1 MCSIGSGLPE
11 PMGCFASNRM
21 KKALFTFLVLFVA
34 TCRISSIPARPVP
47 IIVCQ
52 EDGTYL
58 RVCLQGDER
67 FHFTTTTDNMPI
79 VQGLNGNYYY
89 AIKQGE
95 NLECS
100 NLLAHNQENRSVD
113 ERNYIKENIDVLV
126 NFIESQC
133 RYNSPRK
140 DNFAKARRSSITR
153 SVGQRTTYQGKK
165 KGLVILV
172 NFSNLTMVTENA
184 HDEFYQQF
192 NQVGYNHN
200 NHIGSVHDY
209 FYDQSYGIFD
219 LSFDVVGPV
228 TVSRQYSYYGANS
241 PKKSNTDLHVG
252 QMISEACKLADNEVN
267 YADYDWDG
275 DGEVDQVYVIYAG
288 YGEASGAP
296 ANTIWP
302 HEYSLTGCAYS
313 GDGDGPLTLD
323 GVKIDTY
330 ACSCELAGYSGKIMM
345 GIGTACHEFSHCL
358 GLPDFYDVKYN
369 GGFGMESWD
378 IMDSGGYNGPDRNG
392 EVPCGYTAYERWFAG
407 WLTFTELNEMERIKD
422 MPDLGTTP
430 MSYIIYNNSNHDEY
444 FTLENRQNT
453 RWFEYVNT
461 SRNCHGLLI
470 THVDYSARAWL
481 TNSVNTNSEHQRMS
495 IVPADNDY
503 GFYYN
508 DGANERYVPSNE
520 ELEGDLFPGNC
531 GITEF
536 TNISHINVG
545 GRLFNQNDDGTFYL
559 NKPITNIKEAADGLI
574 SFDFMGGIY
583 VPKPHSLSAEV
594 EETNAFVVHWDIDG
608 EVDSFEIEATEIR
621 KNTPLGSLMIS
632 ENFANFLTE
641 PGSDDGK
648 MDLSTYLNSYTQING
663 WSGKRIYTSADG
675 AKIGNST
682 DSGHLMTPFKDSN
695 SNSITVKLAVKS
707 LDNTT
712 TPIKLS
718 LISERNDT
726 VSSYAI
732 ASLNEK
738 QSYVFTF
745 TDIAKGYYAVN
756 IKGDAPFYIS
766 SFSMFDGDFSEN
778 DLSITSM
785 IGLVTPVEKYIVSG
799 ITKKTYK
806 FANLKANEFQY
817 RIRAEKDEA
826 FSQWSEYDTIKLDDL
841 NGITNRMYN
850 GNSKVKIYNLNGMK
864 IENVNKG
871 GLYIFDYGT
880 HKKKIV
886 IYD

>member
-1 MCSIGSGLPE
+1 
-11 PMGCFASNRM
+11 M
-21 KKALFTFLVLFVA
+21 KKVLFTLLA
-34 TCRISSIPARPVP
+34 LITITCRIYAIPARPVL
-47 IIVCQ
+47 ITKVQ
-52 EDGTYL
+52 SDGTSLKIFL
-58 RVCLQGDER
+58 RGDER
-67 FHFTTTTDNMPI
+67 YHFTTTSDNMPI
-79 VQGLNGNYYY
+79 VEGYNGNFYY
-89 AIKQGE
+89 AINKGGSI
-95 NLECS
+95 ECS
-100 NLLAHNQENRSVD
+100 KILAHNENERSHEEIEYVN
-113 ERNYIKENIDVLV
+113 RNQNLLIELIEAQRNSKTSQDIHDIK
-126 NFIESQC
+126 
-133 RYNSPRK
+133 
-140 DNFAKARRSSITR
+140 AKRANTTR
-153 SVGQRTTYQGKK
+153 SVGQRTTYHGEKR
-165 KGLVILV
+165 GLVILV
-172 NFSNLTMVTENA
+172 NFSNLTMVTDNA
-184 HDEFYQQF
+184 HNEFYLQF

-209 FYDQSYGIFD
+209 FYDQSYGTFD

-241 PKKSNTDLHVG
+241 PKNSNTDLHVG

-313 GDGDGPLTLD
+313 GDGDGPITLD

-330 ACSCELAGYSGKIMM
+330 ACSCELAGYSGKTMM

-407 WLTFTELNEMERIKD
+407 WLSFTELNEMERIKD
-422 MPDLGTTP
+422 MPDLGTAP

-508 DGANERYVPSNE
+508 DGVNERYVPSNE
-520 ELEGDLFPGNC
+520 ELEGDLFPGSC

-583 VPKPHSLSAEV
+583 VPKPHSVSAEV
-594 EETNAFVVHWDIDG
+594 EESNAFAVHWDIDG
-608 EVDSFEIEATEIR
+608 EVDSFEIEAAEIR
-621 KNTPLGSLMIS
+621 KKTPLESLMIS

-682 DSGHLMTPFKDSN
+682 DSGHLMTPFKESN
-695 SNSITVKLAVKS
+695 SNSITIKLAVKS
-707 LDNTT
+707 LEGTT
-712 TPIKLS
+712 TPVIVS

-726 VSSYAI
+726 VYCYTI
-732 ASLNEK
+732 ANSQEK

-745 TDIAKGYYAVN
+745 PDIKTGYYAVN
-756 IKGDAPFYIS
+756 IQGNQPFYIA

-778 DLSITSM
+778 DLSIASI
-785 IGLVTPVEKYIVSG
+785 IGIITPVEKYLVSG
-799 ITKKTYK
+799 ITEKTYK
-806 FANLKANEFQY
+806 FANLKAKEFQY

-826 FSQWSEYDTIKLDDL
+826 FSQWSEYNTIKLDDL

-850 GNSKVKIYNLNGMK
+850 SNSKVKIYNLNGMK

>member
-1 MCSIGSGLPE
+1 
-11 PMGCFASNRM
+11 MGAFIFKRM
-21 KKALFTFLVLFVA
+21 KKVLFVFLCVLFLS
-34 TCRISSIPARPVP
+34 CRIYAIPARPVP
-47 IIVCQ
+47 VKVVQ
-52 EDGTYL
+52 SDGSSL
-58 RVCLQGDER
+58 DVCLRGDER
-67 FHFTTTTDNMPI
+67 FHFMTTMDNMPI
-79 VQGLNGNYYY
+79 VQSEDGNFYY
-89 AIKQGE
+89 AIKRGD
-95 NLECS
+95 NFECS
-100 NLLAHNQENRSVD
+100 RFIAHN
-113 ERNYIKENIDVLV
+113 IKERSNEE
-126 NFIESQC
+126 IEYINSSQEMLIAHIEAQ
-133 RYNSPRK
+133 RITKQFQNS
-140 DNFAKARRSSITR
+140 NWGGARRAVTKR
-153 SVGQRTTYQGKK
+153 DVGQQTTYLGEK

-172 NFSNLTMVTENA
+172 NFSNLTMVTSNA
-184 HDEFYQQF
+184 HNEFYQQF

-209 FYDQSYGIFD
+209 FYDQSYGTFD

-228 TVSRQYSYYGANS
+228 TVSSQYSYYGANS
-241 PKKSNTDLHVG
+241 PKNSNTDLHVG

-313 GDGDGPLTLD
+313 GDGDGPITLD

-330 ACSCELAGYSGKIMM
+330 ACSCELAGYSGKTMM

-422 MPDLGTTP
+422 MPDLGSSP
-430 MSYIIYNNSNHDEY
+430 MSYIIYNNNNHDEY

-508 DGANERYVPSNE
+508 NGINERYIPTNE
-520 ELEGDLFPGNC
+520 ELEGDLFPGSY

-536 TNISHINVG
+536 TNISHLNVG
-545 GRLFNQNDDGTFYL
+545 GRLFNQNDDGTFFL
-559 NKPITNIKEAADGLI
+559 NKPITNIKESDGLI
-574 SFDFMGGIY
+574 SFDFMGGIF
-583 VPKPHSLSAEV
+583 VPKPHSVSAEV
-594 EETNAFVVHWDIDG
+594 EDANAFVVHWDIES
-608 EVDSFEIEATEIR
+608 EVDSYEIEAVEIR
-621 KNTPLGSLMIS
+621 KKTPLESRMIS

-695 SNSITVKLAVKS
+695 SNSITIKLAVKS

-732 ASLNEK
+732 ANSHEM

-745 TDIAKGYYAVN
+745 NDIEKGYYAVN
-756 IKGDAPFYIS
+756 IQGDQPFYIS
-766 SFSMFDGDFSEN
+766 SFSMFDGYFSES

-785 IGLVTPVEKYIVSG
+785 IGIVTPVEKYIVSG
-799 ITKKTYK
+799 ITEQNYR
-806 FANLKANEFQY
+806 FVNLTAKEFQF
-817 RIRAEKDEA
+817 RVRAEKDEA
-826 FSQWSEYDTIKLDDL
+826 FSEWTEYNTIKLYDIND
-841 NGITNRMYN
+841 ITNRIYN
-850 GNSKVKIYNLNGMK
+850 GNSKVKIYNLNG
-864 IENVNKG
+864 IEVENVNRG

-880 HKKKIV
+880 HKKKTIKV
-886 IYD
+886 YD

>member
-1 MCSIGSGLPE
+1 MGLSISKW
-11 PMGCFASNRM
+11 M
-21 KKALFTFLVLFVA
+21 KKVLYAFLTLVA
-34 TCRISSIPARPVP
+34 VSCRIYAIPARPFP
-47 IIVCQ
+47 IMVVQC
-52 EDGTYL
+52 DGTSLNL
-58 RVCLQGDER
+58 RLRGDER
-67 FHFTTTTDNMPI
+67 FHYKTTMDNMPI
-79 VQGLNGNYYY
+79 VQGDNGSYYY
-89 AIKQGE
+89 AIKKGE
-95 NLECS
+95 DLECS
-100 NLLAHNQENRSVD
+100 RFLAHNIN
-113 ERNYIKENIDVLV
+113 ERNNEEKEFV
-126 NFIESQC
+126 NDNQEILIAHIEAQRISKQFQDT
-133 RYNSPRK
+133 NW
-140 DNFAKARRSSITR
+140 RRSTRAITTR
-153 SVGQRTTYQGKK
+153 GIGQQTIYQGKK

-172 NFSNLTMVTENA
+172 NFSNLTMVTDNA
-184 HDEFYQQF
+184 HNEFYQQF
-192 NQVGYNHN
+192 NQTGYNHN

-209 FYDQSYGIFD
+209 FYDQSYGTFD

-228 TVSRQYSYYGANS
+228 TVSKQYSYYGANS
-241 PKKSNTDLHVG
+241 AKNSNTDLHVG
-252 QMISEACKLADNEVN
+252 QMISEACILADEEVN
-267 YADYDWDG
+267 FADYDWDG

-302 HEYSLTGCAYS
+302 HEYSLTGCAYN
-313 GDGDGPLTLD
+313 GDGEGPLTLD
-323 GVKIDTY
+323 DVKIDTY
-330 ACSCELAGYSGKIMM
+330 ACSCELAGYSGKKMM

-422 MPDLGTTP
+422 MPDLGSSP
-430 MSYIIYNNSNHDEY
+430 MAYIIYNNNHHDEY

-461 SRNCHGLLI
+461 SRNCHGLLV

-508 DGANERYVPSNE
+508 DGANERYIPSNE
-520 ELEGDLFPGNC
+520 ELEGDLFPGSY

-536 TNISHINVG
+536 TNVSHINVG
-545 GRLFNQNDDGTFYL
+545 GRLFNQNDDGTFFL
-559 NKPITNIKEAADGLI
+559 NKPITNIKEANGLI
-574 SFDFMGGIY
+574 SFDFMGGIF
-583 VPKPHSLSAEV
+583 VPKPHSVSAEI
-594 EETNAFVVHWDIDG
+594 EEANAFVVHWDIEG
-608 EVDSFEIEATEIR
+608 EVDSYEIEAVEIR
-621 KNTPLGSLMIS
+621 KKTPLESRMIS

-641 PGSDDGK
+641 TGSDDGK
-648 MDLSTYLNSYTQING
+648 MDLSTYLNSYTQVNG
-663 WSGKRIYTSADG
+663 WTGKRIYTSAVG

-682 DSGHLMTPFKDSN
+682 DSGHLMTPFKDTD
-695 SNSITVKLAVKS
+695 SNSITIKLAVQS
-707 LDNTT
+707 LEDTT
-712 TPIKLS
+712 TPILIS

-726 VSSYAI
+726 VSTYAI
-732 ASLNEK
+732 ANSHEK

-745 TDIAKGYYAVN
+745 TDIEKGYYAVN
-756 IKGDAPFYIS
+756 IQGDQPFYVS
-766 SFSMFDGDFSEN
+766 SFSMFDGNFSDN

-785 IGLVTPVEKYIVSG
+785 IGIVTPVEKYLVSG
-799 ITKKTYK
+799 ITEKAYK
-806 FANLKANEFQY
+806 FINLKAKEFQF

-826 FSQWSEYDTIKLDDL
+826 FSQWSEYNIIKLDDL
-841 NGITNRMYN
+841 NGITNGMYN
-850 GNSKVKIYNLNGMK
+850 SNSKVIIYNLNGMK
-864 IENVNKG
+864 VDNVNKS

-886 IYD
+886 IND

>member
-1 MCSIGSGLPE
+1 
-11 PMGCFASNRM
+11 M
-21 KKALFTFLVLFVA
+21 KKALGALLVLTVIV
-34 TCRISSIPARPVP
+34 CRGYAIPARPVP
-47 IIVCQ
+47 VAVVQ
-52 EDGTYL
+52 PDGSYL
-58 RVCLQGDER
+58 NVCLIGDER
-67 FHFTTTTDNMPI
+67 FHFKTTEDRMPI
-79 VQGLNGNYYY
+79 VQGDDGSYYY
-89 AIKQGE
+89 AIIKGE
-95 NLECS
+95 HLECS
-100 NLLAHNQENRSVD
+100 KILAHNNNERSHEENEYVNSNREKLIVHVEALRDAELRQEIHWSD
-113 ERNYIKENIDVLV
+113 T
-126 NFIESQC
+126 
-133 RYNSPRK
+133 
-140 DNFAKARRSSITR
+140 RRSSTTR
-153 SVGQRTTYQGKK
+153 SVGQPTSYQGKK

-172 NFSNLTMVTENA
+172 NFANLSMVTEDC

-192 NQVGYNHN
+192 NQIGYCRN

-209 FYDQSYGIFD
+209 FYDQSYGVFD
-219 LSFDVVGPV
+219 LAFDVVGPV
-228 TVSRQYSYYGANS
+228 TVSREYAYYGANS
-241 PKKSNTDLHVG
+241 SWSSRSDIHVG
-252 QMISEACKLADNEVN
+252 QMISEACRLANEEIN

-330 ACSCELAGYSGKIMM
+330 ACSCELAGYSEKKMM

-407 WLTFTELNEMERIKD
+407 WLSFTELNEMERIKD
-422 MPDLGTTP
+422 MPDLGTAP

-508 DGANERYVPSNE
+508 DGVNERYVPSNE
-520 ELEGDLFPGNC
+520 ELEGDLFPGSC

-583 VPKPHSLSAEV
+583 VPKPHSISAET
-594 EETNAFVVHWDIDG
+594 EESNAFVVHWDIDG
-608 EVDSFEIEATEIR
+608 EVDSFEIEAAEIR
-621 KNTPLGSLMIS
+621 KKTPLESLMVS

-663 WSGKRIYTSADG
+663 WSGKRIYTSAVG

-682 DSGHLMTPFKDSN
+682 DSGHLMTPFKESHSN
-695 SNSITVKLAVKS
+695 NITVKLAVQF
-707 LDNTT
+707 LEDTT

-726 VSSYAI
+726 VSSCTI
-732 ASLNEK
+732 ANSHEK
-738 QSYVFTF
+738 QSYVYTF
-745 TDIAKGYYAVN
+745 LDIEKGYYAVN
-756 IKGDAPFYIS
+756 IQGDEPFYIS
-766 SFSMFDGDFSEN
+766 SFSMFDGEFSEN

-785 IGLVTPVEKYIVSG
+785 IGLITPVEKYLVSG
-799 ITKKTYK
+799 ITEKTYK
-806 FANLKANEFQY
+806 FANLKAKEFQY

-826 FSQWSEYDTIKLDDL
+826 FSQWSEYNTIKLDGS
-841 NGITNRMYN
+841 NGIANRMYN
-850 GNSKVKIYNLNGMK
+850 SNSKVKIYNLNGMK

>member
-1 MCSIGSGLPE
+1 MI
-11 PMGCFASNRM
+11 
-21 KKALFTFLVLFVA
+21 
-34 TCRISSIPARPVP
+34 TCRIFAIPARPVP
-47 IIVCQ
+47 ITKVQ
-52 EDGTYL
+52 GDGTSL
-58 RVCLQGDER
+58 KVCLRGDER
-67 FHFTTTTDNMPI
+67 FHFTTTSDDMPI
-79 VQGLNGNYYY
+79 VQSYDGNFYY
-89 AIKQGE
+89 AAINDG
-95 NLECS
+95 NIECS
-100 NLLAHNQENRSVD
+100 KMLAHNENERSNGEKEYVGHNQETLVWHIEAWRDSILSQDACSV
-113 ERNYIKENIDVLV
+113 LT
-126 NFIESQC
+126 
-133 RYNSPRK
+133 
-140 DNFAKARRSSITR
+140 RRGSATR
-153 SVGQRTTYQGKK
+153 SAGQQSTFYGKK

-172 NFSNLTMVTENA
+172 NFSNLTMVTDNA
-184 HDEFYQQF
+184 HQEFYLQF

-209 FYDQSYGIFD
+209 FYDQSYGAFD

-228 TVSRQYSYYGANS
+228 TVSKEYAYYGANS
-241 PKKSNTDLHVG
+241 SWNSRSDIHIS
-252 QMISEACKLADNEVN
+252 QMIMEACSLVDHEVDF
-267 YADYDWDG
+267 ADYDWDG
-275 DGEVDQVYVIYAG
+275 DGEVDQVYIIFAG
-288 YGEASGAP
+288 YGESSGAP

-302 HEYSLTGCAYS
+302 HESSLTACAYS
-313 GDGDGPLTLD
+313 GDGEGPITLD
-323 GVKIDTY
+323 GVKVDTY
-330 ACSCELAGYSGKIMM
+330 ACSCELAGYSGKTMM

-392 EVPCGYTAYERWFAG
+392 EVPCGYSAYERWFAG

-422 MPDLGTTP
+422 MPDLGLTP
-430 MSYIIYNNSNHDEY
+430 VAYIIYNNGNHDEY

-508 DGANERYVPSNE
+508 DGVNERYVPSNE
-520 ELEGDLFPGNC
+520 ELEGDLFPGSC

-559 NKPITNIKEAADGLI
+559 NKPITNIKEADGLI

-583 VPKPHSLSAEV
+583 VPKPHSVSAEV
-594 EETNAFVVHWDIDG
+594 EESNAFVVHWDIDG
-608 EVDSFEIEATEIR
+608 EVDSFEIEAAEIR
-621 KNTPLGSLMIS
+621 KKTPLESLMIS

-663 WSGKRIYTSADG
+663 WSGKRIYISADG

-682 DSGHLMTPFKDSN
+682 DSGHLMTPFKESN
-695 SNSITVKLAVKS
+695 SNNITVKLAVKS
-707 LDNTT
+707 LEGTT
-712 TPIKLS
+712 TPVRLS

-726 VSSYAI
+726 VYCYTI
-732 ASLNEK
+732 ANSQEK

-745 TDIAKGYYAVN
+745 PDIKTGYYAVN
-756 IKGDAPFYIS
+756 IQGNQPFYIA

-778 DLSITSM
+778 DLSIASI
-785 IGLVTPVEKYIVSG
+785 IGIITPVEKYLVSG
-799 ITKKTYK
+799 ITEKTYK
-806 FANLKANEFQY
+806 LVNLKAKEYQF
-817 RIRAEKDEA
+817 RVRAEKDEA
-826 FSQWSEYDTIKLDDL
+826 FSQWSEYNTIKLDDL
-841 NGITNRMYN
+841 NGITNRMYKS
-850 GNSKVKIYNLNGMK
+850 NSKVTIYNLNGMK

>member
-559 NKPITNIKEAADGLI
+559 NKTITNIKEAADGLI

-594 EETNAFVVHWDIDG
+594 EEANAFVVHWDIDG

-799 ITKKTYK
+799 ITKRYK
-806 FANLKANEFQY
+806 K
-817 RIRAEKDEA
+817 
-826 FSQWSEYDTIKLDDL
+826 
-841 NGITNRMYN
+841 
-850 GNSKVKIYNLNGMK
+850 
-864 IENVNKG
+864 
-871 GLYIFDYGT
+871 
-880 HKKKIV
+880 
-886 IYD
+886 

>member
-1 MCSIGSGLPE
+1 MI
-11 PMGCFASNRM
+11 
-21 KKALFTFLVLFVA
+21 
-34 TCRISSIPARPVP
+34 TCRIFAIPARPVP
-47 IIVCQ
+47 ITKVQ
-52 EDGTYL
+52 GDGTSL
-58 RVCLQGDER
+58 KVCLRGDER
-67 FHFTTTTDNMPI
+67 FHFTTTSDDMPI
-79 VQGLNGNYYY
+79 VQSYDGNFYY
-89 AIKQGE
+89 AAINDG
-95 NLECS
+95 NIECS
-100 NLLAHNQENRSVD
+100 KMLAHNENERSNGEKEYVGHNQETLVWHIEAWRDSILSQDACSV
-113 ERNYIKENIDVLV
+113 LT
-126 NFIESQC
+126 
-133 RYNSPRK
+133 
-140 DNFAKARRSSITR
+140 RRGSATR
-153 SVGQRTTYQGKK
+153 SAGQQSTFYGKK

-172 NFSNLTMVTENA
+172 NFSNLTMVTDNA
-184 HDEFYQQF
+184 HQEFYLQF

-209 FYDQSYGIFD
+209 FYDQSYGAFD

-228 TVSRQYSYYGANS
+228 TVSKEYAYYGANS
-241 PKKSNTDLHVG
+241 SWNSRSDIHIS
-252 QMISEACKLADNEVN
+252 QMIMEACSLVDHEVDF
-267 YADYDWDG
+267 ADYDWDG
-275 DGEVDQVYVIYAG
+275 DGEVDQVYIIFAG
-288 YGEASGAP
+288 YGESSGAP

-302 HEYSLTGCAYS
+302 HESSLTACAYS
-313 GDGDGPLTLD
+313 GDGEGPITLD
-323 GVKIDTY
+323 GVKVDTY
-330 ACSCELAGYSGKIMM
+330 ACSCELAGYSGKTMM

-392 EVPCGYTAYERWFAG
+392 EVPCGYSAYERWFAG

-422 MPDLGTTP
+422 MPDLGLTP
-430 MSYIIYNNSNHDEY
+430 VAYIIYNNGNHDEY

-508 DGANERYVPSNE
+508 DGVKERYVPSNE
-520 ELEGDLFPGNC
+520 ELEGDLFPGSC

-559 NKPITNIKEAADGLI
+559 NKPITNIKEADGLI

-583 VPKPHSLSAEV
+583 VPKPHSVSAEV
-594 EETNAFVVHWDIDG
+594 EESNAFVVHWDIDG
-608 EVDSFEIEATEIR
+608 EVDSFEIEAAEIR
-621 KNTPLGSLMIS
+621 KKTPLESLMIS

-663 WSGKRIYTSADG
+663 WSGKRIYISADG

-682 DSGHLMTPFKDSN
+682 DSGHLMTPFKESN
-695 SNSITVKLAVKS
+695 SNNITVKLAVKS
-707 LDNTT
+707 LEGTT
-712 TPIKLS
+712 TPVRLS

-726 VSSYAI
+726 VYCYTI
-732 ASLNEK
+732 ANSQEK

-745 TDIAKGYYAVN
+745 PDIKTGYYAVN
-756 IKGDAPFYIS
+756 IQGNQPFYIA

-778 DLSITSM
+778 DLSIASI
-785 IGLVTPVEKYIVSG
+785 IGIITPVEKYLVSG
-799 ITKKTYK
+799 ITEKTYK
-806 FANLKANEFQY
+806 LVNLKAKEYQF
-817 RIRAEKDEA
+817 RVRAEKDEA
-826 FSQWSEYDTIKLDDL
+826 FSQWSEYNTIKLDDL
-841 NGITNRMYN
+841 NGITNRMYKS
-850 GNSKVKIYNLNGMK
+850 NSKVTIYNLNGMK

>member
-1 MCSIGSGLPE
+1 
-11 PMGCFASNRM
+11 M
-21 KKALFTFLVLFVA
+21 KNILYAFLALMVT
-34 TCRISSIPARPVP
+34 TCGIYAIPARPVP
-47 IIVCQ
+47 IIVVQ
-52 EDGTYL
+52 SDGTSLDVYL
-58 RVCLQGDER
+58 RGDER
-67 FHFTTTTDNMPI
+67 CHFKTTADNMPI
-79 VQGLNGNYYY
+79 VQGNNGNYYY
-89 AIKQGE
+89 AIKKGE

-100 NLLAHNQENRSVD
+100 KFLAHNKHERSK
-113 ERNYIKENIDVLV
+113 EEKEYINLYQGILIEHINAQRNSKLFQDTIWG
-126 NFIESQC
+126 
-133 RYNSPRK
+133 
-140 DNFAKARRSSITR
+140 KARRVSATR
-153 SVGQRTTYQGKK
+153 SVGQPTTYQGKK
-165 KGLVILV
+165 RGLVILV
-172 NFSNLTMVTENA
+172 NFSNLSMVTENC

-192 NQVGYNHN
+192 NQIGYNHN

-209 FYDQSYGIFD
+209 FYDQSYGTFD

-241 PKKSNTDLHVG
+241 AKNSNSDLHVG
-252 QMISEACKLADNEVN
+252 QMITEACKLADDEVN
-267 YADYDWDG
+267 FSDYDWDG

-302 HEYSLTGCAYS
+302 HEYSLTGCAYN

-330 ACSCELAGYSGKIMM
+330 ACSCELSGYSGKTMM

-422 MPDLGTTP
+422 MPDLGTSP

-444 FTLENRQNT
+444 FILENRQNT

-508 DGANERYVPSNE
+508 DGVNERYVPSNE
-520 ELEGDLFPGNC
+520 ELEGDLFPGSC
-531 GITEF
+531 GIKEF
-536 TNISHINVG
+536 TNISHLNVG

-559 NKPITNIKEAADGLI
+559 NKPITNIKESEGLI

-583 VPKPHSLSAEV
+583 VPKPHAVSAEV
-594 EETNAFVVHWDIDG
+594 EESNAFVVHWDING
-608 EVDSFEIEATEIR
+608 EVDSYEVEAVEVR
-621 KNTPLGSLMIS
+621 KKTPLESIMIS

-641 PGSDDGK
+641 SGSEDGK
-648 MDLSTYLNSYTQING
+648 MDLSTYLNSYTQVNG
-663 WSGKRIYTSADG
+663 WSGKRIYTSSIG
-675 AKIGNST
+675 AKIGSST
-682 DSGHLMTPFKDSN
+682 GSGHLMTPFN
-695 SNSITVKLAVKS
+695 NSIANNITIKMAVLS
-707 LDNTT
+707 LEGST
-712 TPIKLS
+712 TPIRVT
-718 LISERNDT
+718 LINERNDT
-726 VSSYAI
+726 VTSYRIASSY
-732 ASLNEK
+732 EK
-738 QSYVFTF
+738 LSYVFTF
-745 TDIAKGYYAVN
+745 QDIEKGYYAVN
-756 IKGDAPFYIS
+756 IQGDQPFYVS
-766 SFSMFDGDFSEN
+766 SFSMFDGNFSEN
-778 DLSITSM
+778 DLKITS
-785 IGLVTPVEKYIVSG
+785 IIANITPVEKYLVSG
-799 ITKKTYK
+799 IAENSYR
-806 FANLKANEFQY
+806 FANLNAKVFQY
-817 RIRAEKDEA
+817 RVRAEKDEA
-826 FSQWSEYDTIKLDDL
+826 FSQWTEYNIVKLDDS
-841 NGITNRMYN
+841 NGITNN
-850 GNSKVKIYNLNGMK
+850 IFNDNTIPKIYNAKG
-864 IENVNKG
+864 IEVENASKG
-871 GLYIFDYGT
+871 GLYILDYGT

-886 IYD
+886 KRYD

>member
-1 MCSIGSGLPE
+1 
-11 PMGCFASNRM
+11 M
-21 KKALFTFLVLFVA
+21 KKVLYAFLALVVT
-34 TCRISSIPARPVP
+34 TCRIYAIPARPIP
-47 IIVCQ
+47 LIVVQ
-52 EDGTYL
+52 SDGTSL
-58 RVCLQGDER
+58 DVCLKGDER
-67 FHFTTTTDNMPI
+67 CHFKTTTDNMPI
-79 VQGLNGNYYY
+79 VQGENGNYYY
-89 AIKQGE
+89 AIKKGE
-95 NLECS
+95 DLECS
-100 NLLAHNQENRSVD
+100 KFLAHNKNERSK
-113 ERNYIKENIDVLV
+113 EEIEYINLYQGILIEHFNAQRNSKLFQDTILG
-126 NFIESQC
+126 
-133 RYNSPRK
+133 
-140 DNFAKARRSSITR
+140 KARRVGATR
-153 SVGQRTTYQGKK
+153 SVGQPTTYQGKK
-165 KGLVILV
+165 RGLVILV
-172 NFSNLTMVTENA
+172 NFSNLSMVTENC

-192 NQVGYNHN
+192 NQIGYNHN

-209 FYDQSYGIFD
+209 FYDQSYGTFD

-241 PKKSNTDLHVG
+241 AKNSNSDLHIG
-252 QMISEACKLADNEVN
+252 QMITEACKLADDEVN
-267 YADYDWDG
+267 FSDYDWDG

-302 HEYSLTGCAYS
+302 HEFSLTGCAYN

-330 ACSCELAGYSGKIMM
+330 ACSCELAGHSGQTMM

-422 MPDLGTTP
+422 MPDLGTSP

-508 DGANERYVPSNE
+508 DGVNERYVPSNE
-520 ELEGDLFPGNC
+520 ELEGDLFPGSC
-531 GITEF
+531 GIKEF
-536 TNISHINVG
+536 TNISHLNVG

-559 NKPITNIKEAADGLI
+559 NKPITNIKESEGLI

-583 VPKPHSLSAEV
+583 VPKPHAVSAEV
-594 EETNAFVVHWDIDG
+594 EESNAFVVHWDINS
-608 EVDSFEIEATEIR
+608 EVDSYEVEAVEVR
-621 KNTPLGSLMIS
+621 KKTPLESIMIS

-641 PGSDDGK
+641 SWSEDGK
-648 MDLSTYLNSYTQING
+648 MDLSTYLNSYTQVNG
-663 WSGKRIYTSADG
+663 WSGKRIYTSSIG
-675 AKIGNST
+675 AKIGNIT
-682 DSGHLMTPFKDSN
+682 GSGHLMTPFN
-695 SNSITVKLAVKS
+695 NSIANNITIKMAVQS
-707 LDNTT
+707 LEGST
-712 TPIKLS
+712 TPIRVT
-718 LISERNDT
+718 LINERNDT
-726 VSSYAI
+726 VTSYRIASSY
-732 ASLNEK
+732 EK

-745 TDIAKGYYAVN
+745 QDIEKGYYAVN
-756 IKGDAPFYIS
+756 IQGDQPFYVS
-766 SFSMFDGDFSEN
+766 SFSMFDGNFSEN
-778 DLSITSM
+778 DLKITSI
-785 IGLVTPVEKYIVSG
+785 IGNITPVEKYLVSG
-799 ITKKTYK
+799 IAENSYR
-806 FANLKANEFQY
+806 FANLNAKVFQY
-817 RIRAEKDEA
+817 RVRAEKDEA
-826 FSQWSEYDTIKLDDL
+826 FSQWTEYNIVKLDDS
-841 NGITNRMYN
+841 NGITNN
-850 GNSKVKIYNLNGMK
+850 IFNDNTIPKIYNAKG
-864 IENVNKG
+864 IEVENTNKG
-871 GLYIFDYGT
+871 GLYILDYGT

-886 IYD
+886 KRYD

>member
-1 MCSIGSGLPE
+1 
-11 PMGCFASNRM
+11 M
-21 KKALFTFLVLFVA
+21 KKVLYAFLALVVT
-34 TCRISSIPARPVP
+34 TCRIYAIPARPIP
-47 IIVCQ
+47 LIVVQ
-52 EDGTYL
+52 SDGTSL
-58 RVCLQGDER
+58 DVCLIGDER
-67 FHFTTTTDNMPI
+67 CHFKTTTDNMPI
-79 VQGLNGNYYY
+79 VQGENGNYYY
-89 AIKQGE
+89 AIKKGE
-95 NLECS
+95 DLECS
-100 NLLAHNQENRSVD
+100 KFLAHNKNERSK
-113 ERNYIKENIDVLV
+113 EEIEYINLYQGILIEHFNAQRNSKLFQDTILG
-126 NFIESQC
+126 
-133 RYNSPRK
+133 
-140 DNFAKARRSSITR
+140 KARRVGATR
-153 SVGQRTTYQGKK
+153 SVGQPTTYQGKK
-165 KGLVILV
+165 RGLVILV
-172 NFSNLTMVTENA
+172 NFSNLSMVTENC

-192 NQVGYNHN
+192 NQIGYNHN

-209 FYDQSYGIFD
+209 FYDQSYGTFD

-241 PKKSNTDLHVG
+241 AKNSNSDLHVG
-252 QMISEACKLADNEVN
+252 QMITEACKLADDEVN
-267 YADYDWDG
+267 FSDYDWDG

-302 HEYSLTGCAYS
+302 HEFSLTGCAYN

-330 ACSCELAGYSGKIMM
+330 ACSCELSGYSGKTMM

-422 MPDLGTTP
+422 MPDLGTSP

-508 DGANERYVPSNE
+508 DGVNERYVPSNE
-520 ELEGDLFPGNC
+520 ELEGDLFPGSC
-531 GITEF
+531 GIKEF
-536 TNISHINVG
+536 TNISHLNVG

-559 NKPITNIKEAADGLI
+559 NKPITNIKESEGLI

-583 VPKPHSLSAEV
+583 VPKPHAVSAEV
-594 EETNAFVVHWDIDG
+594 EESNAFVVHWDING
-608 EVDSFEIEATEIR
+608 EVDSYEVEAVEVR
-621 KNTPLGSLMIS
+621 KKTPLESIMIS

-641 PGSDDGK
+641 SGSEDGK
-648 MDLSTYLNSYTQING
+648 MDLSTYLNSYTQVNG
-663 WSGKRIYTSADG
+663 WSGKRIYTSSIG
-675 AKIGNST
+675 AKIGNIT
-682 DSGHLMTPFKDSN
+682 GSGHLMTPFN
-695 SNSITVKLAVKS
+695 NSIANNITIKMAVQS
-707 LDNTT
+707 LEGST
-712 TPIKLS
+712 TPIRVT
-718 LISERNDT
+718 LINERNDT
-726 VSSYAI
+726 VTSYRIASSY
-732 ASLNEK
+732 EK
-738 QSYVFTF
+738 LSYVFTF
-745 TDIAKGYYAVN
+745 QDIEKGYYAVN
-756 IKGDAPFYIS
+756 IQGDQPFYVS
-766 SFSMFDGDFSEN
+766 SFSMFDGNFSEN
-778 DLSITSM
+778 DLKITSI
-785 IGLVTPVEKYIVSG
+785 IGNITPVEKYLVSG
-799 ITKKTYK
+799 IAENSYR
-806 FANLKANEFQY
+806 FANLNAKVFQY
-817 RIRAEKDEA
+817 RVRAEKDEA
-826 FSQWSEYDTIKLDDL
+826 FSQWTEYNIVKLDDS
-841 NGITNRMYN
+841 NGITNN
-850 GNSKVKIYNLNGMK
+850 IFNDNTIPKIYNAKG
-864 IENVNKG
+864 IEVENTSKG
-871 GLYIFDYGT
+871 GLYILDYGT

-886 IYD
+886 KRYD